1 MVLRAQVCSGKLII
15 DTEFRLFRQNY
26 SEKLSVI
33 SGLPASYV
41 KHGIV

>member
-15 DTEFRLFRQNY
+15 DTEFGHFRKNF
-26 SEKLSVI
+26 SAGLSVI
-33 SGLPASYV
+33 SGLPISYV